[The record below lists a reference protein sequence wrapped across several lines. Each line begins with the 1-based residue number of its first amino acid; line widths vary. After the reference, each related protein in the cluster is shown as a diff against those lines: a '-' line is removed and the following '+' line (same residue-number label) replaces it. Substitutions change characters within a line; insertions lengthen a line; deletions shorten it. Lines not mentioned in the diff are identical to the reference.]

1 MNKTFLI
8 IGLSII
14 AIISLLIFGYS
25 KQQEYD
31 TSLKAKIIDREVRSY
46 TITQKEITTNYV
58 DESYG
63 CILVSN
69 DNYHLAS
76 LNYLPTIIAKGTGG
90 KSGGGTK
97 STPKTTPKTTPTPT
111 PKTSPKI
118 IPVPIPIN
126 PTPTKPRSN
135 NQQKNQ
141 DGTID
146 HDTDVA
152 PDDNPLNPLKGKAPY
167 RSKWRCNH
175 RQVPRYTYFMRDN
188 GDKYYNFATNQV
200 NRDPVPEGWNDYE
213 VGTPVARIVE
223 YENYFLAGTD
233 PIFSVA
239 KNQSLSL
246 QSKLIKEPE
255 TYSRM
260 SNLIDQVYQTEQFY
274 TPEDLKIMEKSLM
287 AANSELNN
295 KENKKQVNIQLFF
308 IPEEDD
314 DYIRQECI
322 FREGCNKND
331 FILTIQLTKDKIVK
345 RIQGYSWSQ
354 SAYPIALKLDSD
366 YTATPTKIETVQDFT
381 KFMDTLKEL
390 TKSKFERKEMSEFK
404 YVKEELERQLKTK
417 LNNN

>member
-1 MNKTFLI
+1 MFNKYIIILLCIFTILGFITF
-8 IGLSII
+8 GLV
-14 AIISLLIFGYS
+14 

-31 TSLKAKIIDREVRSY
+31 NALKAKIIDREVRSY
-46 TITQKEITTNYV
+46 TITQKEISTTYI

-69 DNYHLAS
+69 DNPHLAS
-76 LNYLPTIIAKGTGG
+76 LMYAKGSAGS
-90 KSGGGTK
+90 KSTPK
-97 STPKTTPKTTPTPT
+97 STPKTTPAPT

-118 IPVPIPIN
+118 IPVPIPIS
-126 PTPTKPRSN
+126 PPKTQPRSN
-135 NQQKNQ
+135 SQQKNN

-146 HDTDVA
+146 HDTDTA

-175 RQVPRYTYFMRDN
+175 RTVPRYTYYMRDN
-188 GDKYYNFATNQV
+188 GDKYYNFASNLV
-200 NRDPVPEGWNDYE
+200 NREPAPEGWNDYNI
-213 VGTPVARIVE
+213 GTPVARIVD

-239 KNQSLSL
+239 KNQTLSL
-246 QSKLIKEPE
+246 QSKLIKEPQ

-274 TPEDLKIMEKSLM
+274 SSEDLKTMEKTLM
-287 AANSELNN
+287 ATNSELNN
-295 KENKKQVNIQLFF
+295 KENKKQVNLQLFF
-308 IPEEDD
+308 INESDD
-314 DYIRQECI
+314 DYIRQLCI

-331 FILTIQLTKDKIVK
+331 FILTLQLSTDKTIK

-366 YTATPTKIETVQDFT
+366 YTTTPTKIENIQDFNNFLD
-381 KFMDTLKEL
+381 KLKTL
-390 TKSKFERKEMSEFK
+390 TKEKFERKEMSEFK
-404 YVKEELERQLKTK
+404 YVKEELERQLKTQ
-417 LNNN
+417 L